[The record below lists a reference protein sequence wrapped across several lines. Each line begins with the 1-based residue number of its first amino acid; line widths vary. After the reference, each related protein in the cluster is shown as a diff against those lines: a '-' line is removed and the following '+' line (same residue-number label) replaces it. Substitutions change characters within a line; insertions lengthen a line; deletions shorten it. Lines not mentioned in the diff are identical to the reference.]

1 MQLNVEVTCNLTGK
15 VHKNVYVS
23 MAHLQE
29 VLRVNAEVDSF
40 GSGRTIGPSGSPDI
54 NGNNMYWEWTFADTG
69 EAAYQIEIERIV
81 PEEKPPTQL
90 EQMKDDIEVNGASI
104 IEAYENV
111 DLEQMER
118 EGHVVV
124 AGQIRAVLAMVDVIQ
139 MTIAD
144 D

>member
-1 MQLNVEVTCNLTGK
+1 MQLNVEVTCNITGK

-40 GSGRTIGPSGSPDI
+40 GSGRQIGPSGTPDI
-54 NGNNMYWEWTFADTG
+54 NGNNMYWEWVFADTG

-81 PEEKPPTQL
+81 PEEKPLT
-90 EQMKDDIEVNGASI
+90 EIEMFKDDIRENGASLV
-104 IEAYENV
+104 EACENV
-111 DLEQMER
+111 DIDKMTA
-118 EGHVVV
+118 EGY
-124 AGQIRAVLAMVDVIQ
+124 GVLATHMRSFLALADVINLA
-139 MTIAD
+139 IAD

>member
-1 MQLNVEVTCNLTGK
+1 MQLNVEVTCNLTNK

-23 MAHLQE
+23 MAHLQQ
-29 VLRVNAEVDSF
+29 VLETNAQVDSF
-40 GSGRTIGPSGSPDI
+40 GSGRQIVPSGTPDI
-54 NGNNMYWEWTFADTG
+54 NGNNMYWEWIFADTG

-81 PEEKPPTQL
+81 PEQRPLTEL
-90 EQMKDDIEVNGASI
+90 EQMKDDIEVNGASL

-111 DLEQMER
+111 DLDKMER
-118 EGHVVV
+118 EGHNVI
-124 AGQIRAVLAMVDVIQ
+124 AGQIRAVLALVEVIQ